1 MLRSSAGNFYNY
13 FRPGAGELIRSTEP
27 RRFLFLSPLP
37 FPSPFP
43 SRHRSPPYHRL
54 PFFFPLSLPAPSSR
68 LSNHARLFVVHRL
81 PFLSVPFFSSPASPP
96 LFSPAARNRFS
107 VSRAIVPRAASF
119 SRVLASAVRMESKH
133 LGRISLAVISF
144 VRYYSNYR
152 SAPVRS
158 RSVETANFWA
168 TISRMKLGI
177 GHCIPRRAK
186 PFSGSLW
193 ISRGMK
199 PKNNVRQTEIL
210 ASLQKLRL

>member
-54 PFFFPLSLPAPSSR
+54 SFFFFLSLYLHHHLAFLTTHGSSSSIVS
-68 LSNHARLFVVHRL
+68 LSFR
-81 PFLSVPFFSSPASPP
+81 PFFSSPASPP

-177 GHCIPRRAK
+177 GHRIPRRAK

-193 ISRGMK
+193 ISRGTK